1 MASTNQHGNFYGV
14 APPVTAPGRPRHPQ
28 HLASSCYG
36 PASAERDA
44 DMPGVT
50 GGSGTEPCPPPAPA
64 REERDSEVQVIT
76 MRPRK
81 YRCGM
86 PGVTGGSGTK
96 PWPPPAPAR
105 EERDSEVRVITMR
118 PRKYRCGKCG
128 FFPKSTVHDCRAVLA
143 AGASTSTAVGQK
155 KHNTSTA
162 VGKKKHNRTRMDPD
176 TGKKYRCGKCGFLP
190 KSTRH
195 DCRAVLAAGAST
207 SDAAL
212 AADASTSDAALATEA
227 STSDAAGTAGT
238 PMDPIRNHRCGKC
251 GFFPKST
258 EHDCLAVLDA
268 GASTS
273 TAAGPAAADPRSQ
286 LKRKFKEATPEATG
300 GIPMVVTPMVV
311 TPIGVTPMEPDMA
324 QSRNR
329 NPGPQRHP
337 PRAMATPGNQEQQA
351 TVTRVNML
359 DVPQGQAVQV
369 VPVLDASASAD
380 KAFAGGS
387 AVKVLHRCWVCSD
400 PGPDFEGALPRF
412 AGCGCRRRLAGA
424 GDDVGMAHVACLS
437 GIATIS
443 GASADRTAYYA
454 CPACQCDYTGNFQL

>member
-1 MASTNQHGNFYGV
+1 
-14 APPVTAPGRPRHPQ
+14 
-28 HLASSCYG
+28 
-36 PASAERDA
+36 
-44 DMPGVT
+44 
-50 GGSGTEPCPPPAPA
+50 
-64 REERDSEVQVIT
+64 
-76 MRPRK
+76 
-81 YRCGM
+81 
-86 PGVTGGSGTK
+86 
-96 PWPPPAPAR
+96 
-105 EERDSEVRVITMR
+105 
-118 PRKYRCGKCG
+118 
-128 FFPKSTVHDCRAVLA
+128 
-143 AGASTSTAVGQK
+143 
-155 KHNTSTA
+155 
-162 VGKKKHNRTRMDPD
+162 
-176 TGKKYRCGKCGFLP
+176 
-190 KSTRH
+190 
-195 DCRAVLAAGAST
+195 
-207 SDAAL
+207 
-212 AADASTSDAALATEA
+212 
-227 STSDAAGTAGT
+227 
-238 PMDPIRNHRCGKC
+238 MDPIRNHRCGKC

-273 TAAGPAAADPRSQ
+273 TAAGPAAADTRSQ

-359 DVPQGQAVQV
+359 HVPQGQAVQV